1 MGASDTEQTVEL
13 VSAHLRAKL
22 QQTEGSLYVKSRFL
36 AEEMELSAREI
47 GTALGRLADR
57 EGRLTVER
65 WAKSGGSLTWRV
77 TETRV

>member
-65 WAKSGGSLTWRV
+65 WAKSGGSLT
-77 TETRV
+77 